1 MSRIRVLF
9 LSADNAC
16 RSQMAEAWA
25 RSLASD
31 MVKVKS
37 AGIAIQD
44 IDPLT
49 VTVMAEVGINMSK
62 QVPVRVNSELL
73 EWADL
78 IVTLC
83 DKVEEQCPIMS
94 FDTMKLHL
102 PLSNP
107 AKVKGDK
114 QAVFEAYR
122 LTRDKVKKRV
132 EHVLSKLPQPA

>member
-1 MSRIRVLF
+1 MSRFRVLF

-25 RSLASD
+25 RELAGD
-31 MVKVKS
+31 IIKPKS
-37 AGIAIQD
+37 AGIAIQN
-44 IDPLT
+44 IDPMT
-49 VTVMAEVGINMSK
+49 VTIMAEEGIDMSE
-62 QVPVRVNSELL
+62 QVPARVNGELL

-83 DKVEEQCPIMS
+83 DKVEEQCPVMN

-107 AKVKGDK
+107 AKVKGDDK
-114 QAVFEAYR
+114 MKAAAFRQA
-122 LTRDKVKKRV
+122 RDKIKKRV
-132 EHVLSKLPQPA
+132 EYVMTQLPVLA

>member
-25 RSLASD
+25 RELASD
-31 MVKVKS
+31 IVKVKS
-37 AGIAIQD
+37 AGIAILD

-49 VTVMAEVGINMSK
+49 IKVMNEVGLNMSK

-94 FDTMKLHL
+94 FDTMKIHL

-107 AKVKGDK
+107 AKVKGDTK
-114 QAVFEAYR
+114 AVLDAYR
-122 LTRDKVKKRV
+122 QTRDRVKKRV
-132 EHVLSKLPQPA
+132 EHVLAKLPQPA